1 MPSRNILRPLL
12 LALLLLITA
21 CDTQAQIPRMSKLA
35 GDSYKAH
42 RDYASLEIIYRYL
55 SKGMEQGAVEEL
67 LGEPDYSPIE
77 GQYYYSSELRKTE
90 SRGEE
95 QIEVTVGLIVDYRNK
110 QGILTDKLQSFQM
123 GSLGE

>member
-1 MPSRNILRPLL
+1 
-12 LALLLLITA
+12 
-21 CDTQAQIPRMSKLA
+21 MSKLA

-77 GQYYYSSELRKTE
+77 GQYYYSSELRKIE
-90 SRGEE
+90 IRGEE
-95 QIEVTVGLIVDYRNK
+95 QVEVSVGLIVDYRNE